1 MSNDEQ
7 TSTLQEQMALL
18 QQQLQQQQQQQQY
31 PAHQPQPVQDSG
43 DNSLPTPRAKY
54 EWTPSNKLVT
64 LLDMDQNLFVGT
76 PLTDKQL
83 ASLIDLYPPNA
94 VLDYRPPDAVTAA
107 YGHMN
112 ESQRSHDASLKSIQ
126 YLLSAVF
133 RSLNLLGHQ
142 LLNARETNDI
152 QHSLKILHDAR
163 AMLLNVSNSVNIYR
177 NGIAIKAANKS
188 FKTDLSG
195 DSRHTMPS
203 DQFHSMIC
211 QLNSTQKT
219 IKDAQ
224 LGSKPFRSGP
234 PSQHGGKVFNN
245 NNNFTSTSSSN
256 NNRFNQQR
264 GRLRHFYHEWET
276 VTNCSWLLNNI
287 QHDYLIPF
295 TQPPPLTS
303 QSQPISP
310 LDSDQHQLIEQSI
323 QGLLQQKA
331 IKEVKNST
339 PGFYSSIFAIPK
351 KNKGTRLVF
360 NLKALNQ
367 FIQAPP
373 FKMETLSEVPHLIRK
388 NDYLTSIDLHSAFT
402 HIPIHPASRK
412 YLRFNWKGKIW
423 EYTIAPFGLNIHVH
437 PATMVQTASVP
448 T

>member
-126 YLLSAVF
+126 YLLLAVF

-163 AMLLNVSNSVNIYR
+163 AMLLNVSNSVNTYR

-234 PSQHGGKVFNN
+234 LSQHGGKIFNN

-264 GRLRHFYHEWET
+264 KFSHQSGSTSNFSRPET
-276 VTNCSWLLNNI
+276 TTTDRRGTPSSFLPRMGNGNQLL
-287 QHDYLIPF
+287 LA
-295 TQPPPLTS
+295 S
-303 QSQPISP
+303 Q
-310 LDSDQHQLIEQSI
+310 
-323 QGLLQQKA
+323 
-331 IKEVKNST
+331 
-339 PGFYSSIFAIPK
+339 
-351 KNKGTRLVF
+351 
-360 NLKALNQ
+360 
-367 FIQAPP
+367 
-373 FKMETLSEVPHLIRK
+373 
-388 NDYLTSIDLHSAFT
+388 
-402 HIPIHPASRK
+402 
-412 YLRFNWKGKIW
+412 
-423 EYTIAPFGLNIHVH
+423 
-437 PATMVQTASVP
+437 
-448 T
+448 